1 MQSHQSS
8 TNRIYAPI
16 LIGVTLLLG
25 IFVVTP
31 LYETYMN
38 KEVEYAQLK
47 TVKAQKDKTLADLEA
62 LQTKFS

>member
-1 MQSHQSS
+1 MQSQQSS

-25 IFVVTP
+25 IFVVKP